1 MEKCLVV
8 RFEKEA
14 KCYIQENLMTTKSL
28 NYRKKKIVDG
38 IDTKPQTSLV
48 LWNTYIFCKKKFIVL
63 YKFQVK
69 IFRSVE
75 QKVGNHR
82 KGSSSGYNIE

>member
-14 KCYIQENLMTTKSL
+14 KCYIQENLMTTRSL
-28 NYRKKKIVDG
+28 NYRKKIVDG

-69 IFRSVE
+69 ILRSLGQNVG
-75 QKVGNHR
+75 KVG
-82 KGSSSGYNIE
+82 SSGYNIE